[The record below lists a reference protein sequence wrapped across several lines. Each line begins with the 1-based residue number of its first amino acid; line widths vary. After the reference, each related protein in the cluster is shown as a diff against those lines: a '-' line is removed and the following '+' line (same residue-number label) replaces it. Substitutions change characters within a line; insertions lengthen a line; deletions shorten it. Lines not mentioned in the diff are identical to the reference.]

1 MDNLSLFI
9 LLIII
14 LLVIYIYF
22 SGYHNS
28 FIDSKKNT
36 DDVKKSNEK
45 YTLCQK
51 RKKERMQKN
60 GKYYIHND
68 DNKYLDKMINSS
80 QACEVLP
87 YFVEMQFH
95 NDYKDIITAFDKMT
109 ETAGKPLFN
118 RSNEPVKYT
127 PLTVNDGNEFIN
139 TFLNELNDVLKNKVT
154 EVADLE
160 NGWNNIQD
168 NPNVE
173 NGWEKQMK
181 QLGLPTNLYNKGSKK
196 DNVILV
202 RIDKVDKFETDS
214 QIRHDVY
221 CIIQKVNALDQ
232 MVVKVS
238 FLMNRHD
245 LNNDRNF
252 FNDDKTVDLN
262 INLESVFIVGFMTDH
277 SYGSE
282 NKNTRQDFYT
292 FENIEKDGMMDQDE
306 IIKQLKKKYQNYQIE
321 ANGLTT
327 QIDPVTGNNLAI
339 QRLSV
344 KTPIYPQ

>member
-1 MDNLSLFI
+1 MFI
-9 LLIII
+9 LLLII
-14 LLVIYIYF
+14 LLVIYIYL

-28 FIDSKKNT
+28 FINPKKNNN
-36 DDVKKSNEK
+36 VAKKLNGK
-45 YTLCQK
+45 YLNCQK
-51 RKKERMQKN
+51 RNKERMEKN
-60 GKYYIHND
+60 GNFYVHND
-68 DNKYLDKMINSS
+68 DSKYFDKMITTS
-80 QACEVLP
+80 QKCEVLP

-95 NDYKDIITAFDKMT
+95 NDYKDVSTAFDKMT
-109 ETAGKPLFN
+109 ETTGKPLFN

-127 PLTVNDGNEFIN
+127 PLTIDDGIEFIS
-139 TFLNELNDVLKNKVT
+139 TFLNELNNVLKNKVAD
-154 EVADLE
+154 VADLE
-160 NGWNNIQD
+160 NGWNNVQD

-181 QLGLPTNLYNKGSKK
+181 QLGLPPNLYNKGSKR
-196 DNVILV
+196 DNVVLV

-221 CIIQKVNALDQ
+221 CIIQKESALDQ

-262 INLESVFIVGFMTDH
+262 INLESVFVVGFMTDH

-306 IIKQLKKKYQNYQIE
+306 IFKQLKKKYQNYQIE

-327 QIDPVTGNNLAI
+327 QIDPISGNNLAI

>member
-14 LLVIYIYF
+14 LLVIFIYF
-22 SGYHNS
+22 SGYHNNFNDTNANS
-28 FIDSKKNT
+28 NK
-36 DDVKKSNEK
+36 KKSNSK
-45 YTLCQK
+45 YSVCQK
-51 RKKERMQKN
+51 RKEKMQKN
-60 GKYYIHND
+60 GNYYIHTD
-68 DNKYLDKMINSS
+68 DNKYLDKMITTS
-80 QACEVLP
+80 QTCEVLP

-95 NDYKDIITAFDKMT
+95 NDYKDVITAFDKMT
-109 ETAGKPLFN
+109 ETTGKPLFN

-127 PLTVNDGNEFIN
+127 PLTINDGEKFMN
-139 TFLNELNDVLKNKVT
+139 TFLNELNQVLKNKILDV
-154 EVADLE
+154 VDLE

-181 QLGLPTNLYNKGSKK
+181 QLGLPPNLYNKGSKR
-196 DNVILV
+196 DIVTLV

-221 CIIQKVNALDQ
+221 CIIQKGNTLDQ
-232 MVVKVS
+232 IVVKIS

-252 FNDDKTVDLN
+252 FNDDKTVDLD

-277 SYGSE
+277 SYGST

-292 FENIEKDGMMDQDE
+292 FENIEKDGMMDQEE
-306 IIKQLKKKYQNYQIE
+306 IFKQLKKKYQNYQIE

-327 QIDPVTGNNLAI
+327 QVDPNTGNNLAI